1 MGIVAEKLNI
11 ISESLYDRDFYTWT
25 LEQSRLLRLGQLNSV
40 DVKNLAEEI
49 EDMGKREKRELT
61 SRLRVLLVH
70 LLKWKFQPEQR
81 SGSWSS
87 TTRTQR
93 NAIADLLIDSPSLT
107 TLVEE
112 TVFKVYPQAI
122 KDAAD
127 ETGLPVNELPSGNP
141 FTQAEILDEDFL
153 PVAVIVEKS
162 TPSVK
167 YRP

>member
-11 ISESLYDRDFYTWT
+11 ISESLYDRDFYTWA
-25 LEQSRLLRLGQLNSV
+25 LEQSRLLRTGQLSKV

-61 SRLRVLLVH
+61 SRLRVLLMH

-87 TTRTQR
+87 TMRTQR
-93 NAIADLLIDSPSLT
+93 NAIADLLMDSPSLT
-107 TLVEE
+107 TLVGEAML
-112 TVFKVYPQAI
+112 KVYPQAI

-127 ETGLPVNELPSGNP
+127 ETGLPVNEFPDGNP

-153 PVAVIVEKS
+153 PVAVIEEKS
-162 TPSVK
+162 TSSAN